1 MAVSLL
7 CIDMATTAINN
18 YQDYKKAIKK
28 EGYGYESHNAIVRYN
43 LKEGSVKFV
52 ILTLLAIASAFGL
65 WLFIETNI
73 IVLLLGMISFVLAI
87 SYSFGPIPISRTPF
101 GELFSGLCMGGIIT
115 FLAIY
120 INIYQ
125 SDLIS
130 IGLTGYTLDLGL
142 NIKELFFICLLS
154 IPAIS
159 GIANIMLANNICDMT
174 DDLAN
179 KRYTLPIYV
188 GKEKALMIYKGLYY
202 LGFVATT
209 ILIII
214 RVLPVVSIL
223 SLLTLIPVQKNLNLF
238 TKVQRK
244 DETFVTAVKN
254 FVLVNVAIILTI
266 IAGFII
272 RSLLM

>member
-1 MAVSLL
+1 
-7 CIDMATTAINN
+7 
-18 YQDYKKAIKK
+18 
-28 EGYGYESHNAIVRYN
+28 
-43 LKEGSVKFV
+43 
-52 ILTLLAIASAFGL
+52 
-65 WLFIETNI
+65 
-73 IVLLLGMISFVLAI
+73 
-87 SYSFGPIPISRTPF
+87 
-101 GELFSGLCMGGIIT
+101 MGGIIT